1 MIDFRYHVVSLAAVF
16 LALALGVLLGTTQL
30 SGAVSDDLRGQ
41 VRQLDADKRELQ
53 GELRTAQ
60 GRAKSDDTVTSALA
74 PKLLTGTLRDAKV
87 VLVATPQA
95 ADSTV
100 EGVQKAVEQAG
111 GRVTGR
117 VQLTDDY
124 ADPGRAADAKAYV
137 TGGSQPAGFQLPE
150 SEDAGVLS
158 GALLAYGLLGS
169 KDGDPTPAVTSEV
182 VAGFASLR
190 MLRVDSAQVTAA
202 DLAVVVTSGP
212 VAGEDPAARLRT
224 LGDLVSALDGAGRGA
239 VVAGT
244 AAAAGKEGL
253 VGAVRADSGLASAV
267 STVDH
272 ADRPV
277 GQVAAVF
284 ALAQQGGG
292 RSGQYGTAAGADA
305 PFPPT
310 SSG

>member
-1 MIDFRYHVVSLAAVF
+1 M
-16 LALALGVLLGTTQL
+16 
-30 SGAVSDDLRGQ
+30 
-41 VRQLDADKRELQ
+41 
-53 GELRTAQ
+53 TA
-60 GRAKSDDTVTSALA
+60 ALA
-74 PKLLTGTLRDAKV
+74 PKLVAGTLRDAKV

-95 ADSTV
+95 ADATAD
-100 EGVQKAVEQAG
+100 GVQQAMEQAG
-111 GRVTGR
+111 ARVTGR
-117 VQLTDDY
+117 VQLTDDF
-124 ADPGRAADAKAYV
+124 ADPRRAADAKAYV
-137 TGGSQPAGFQLPE
+137 TGGGQPAGFQLPE

-158 GALLAYGLLGS
+158 GALLSYALLGS
-169 KDGDPTPAVTSEV
+169 RQGDPAPAVTSEV
-182 VAGFASLR
+182 LAGFASLR

-202 DLAVVVTSGP
+202 DLAVVVTSGA
-212 VAGEDPAARLRT
+212 VQGEDPAGRLRT

-244 AAAAGKEGL
+244 AAAAGKDGL

-284 ALAQQGGG
+284 ALAQQGAG
-292 RSGQYGTAAGADA
+292 RSGQYGTAAGAGA

-310 SSG
+310 SSCCTRRSWLSHLQAAGR

>member
-41 VRQLDADKRELQ
+41 VRQLDSDKRELQ
-53 GELRTAQ
+53 GELRALQ
-60 GRAKSDDTVTSALA
+60 GRAKSDDTVTAALA
-74 PKLLTGTLRDAKV
+74 PKLVAGTLRDAKV

-95 ADSTV
+95 ADPTV
-100 EGVQKAVEQAG
+100 DGVQQAVEQAG

-124 ADPGRAADAKAYV
+124 ADPRRAADAKAYV
-137 TGGSQPAGFQLPE
+137 TGGGQPAGFQLPE

-158 GALLAYGLLGS
+158 GSLLAYGLLGT
-169 KDGDPTPAVTSEV
+169 KDRDPAAAVTSEV

-190 MLRVDSAQVTAA
+190 MLRVDSAQVTPA

-212 VAGEDPAARLRT
+212 AAGDDPAARLRT

-244 AAAAGKEGL
+244 PAAAGKDGL

-284 ALAQQGGG
+284 ALAQQGAG
-292 RSGQYGTAAGADA
+292 RSGQYGTASGAEA

>member
-1 MIDFRYHVVSLAAVF
+1 VIDFRYHVVSLAAVF
-16 LALALGVLLGTTQL
+16 LALAVGVLLGTTQL
-30 SGAVSDDLRGQ
+30 SGAVSDDLRAQ
-41 VRQLDADKRELQ
+41 VRQLDSDKHDLQ
-53 GELRTAQ
+53 TELRTMQ
-60 GRAKSDDTVTSALA
+60 GRAKSDDTVTAALA
-74 PKLLTGTLRDAKV
+74 PRLVAGALRDATV

-95 ADSTV
+95 ADST
-100 EGVQKAVEQAG
+100 EDGVQQALEQAG
-111 GRVTGR
+111 ARVTGR

-124 ADPGRAADAKAYV
+124 ADPRRAADAKAYV
-137 TGGSQPAGFQLPE
+137 TGGGQPAGFQLPE

-158 GALLAYGLLGS
+158 GALLSYALLGTR
-169 KDGDPTPAVTSEV
+169 KDDPTPAVTSEV
-182 VAGFASLR
+182 LAGFGSLR

-212 VAGEDPAARLRT
+212 VRGEDPAGRLRT

-244 AAAAGKEGL
+244 AASAGKDGL
-253 VGAVRADSGLASAV
+253 VAAVRADSGLASAV

-277 GQVAAVF
+277 GQLAAVF
-284 ALAQQGGG
+284 ALAQQGAG
-292 RSGQYGTAAGADA
+292 RSGQYGTAAGAEA

-310 SSG
+310 SSS

>member
-16 LALALGVLLGTTQL
+16 LALALGVLLGVTQL

-41 VRQLDADKRELQ
+41 VSRLDTDKRDLQ
-53 GELRTAQ
+53 GELRTLQ
-60 GRAKSDDTVTSALA
+60 GRAKSDDTVTAALA
-74 PKLLTGTLRDAKV
+74 PKLVAGTLRDAKV

-95 ADSTV
+95 ADATV
-100 EGVQKAVEQAG
+100 EGVQQAVEQAG

-117 VQLTDDY
+117 VQLTDGY
-124 ADPGRAADAKAYV
+124 ADPRRAADAKAYV
-137 TGGSQPAGFQLPE
+137 TGGGQPAGFQLPE

-158 GALLAYGLLGS
+158 GSLLAYGLLGTR
-169 KDGDPTPAVTSEV
+169 DRDPAASVTSEV

-190 MLRVDSAQVTAA
+190 MLRVDSAQVTPA

-212 VAGEDPAARLRT
+212 AAGEDPAARLQT
-224 LGDLVSALDGAGRGA
+224 LGDLVSALDGAGRGV

-244 AAAAGKEGL
+244 PAAAGKDGL

-284 ALAQQGGG
+284 ALAQQGAG